1 MNQIPLDRKSAIA
14 LKFKS
19 ASDRPL
25 EQREAI
31 EGVVSQVFQA
41 RRGKTPRNN
50 QAQNGQFEDAVKE
63 IEKRI
68 GRQLKKDEIRRLH
81 EAISGEGYGFHDIV
95 SIGVA
100 MFGKPEDRSEDDED
114 YDARSRFKINL

>member
-1 MNQIPLDRKSAIA
+1 M
-14 LKFKS
+14 
-19 ASDRPL
+19 L
-25 EQREAI
+25 EGAREAI

-68 GRQLKKDEIRRLH
+68 GRKLTQDEVRRLH
-81 EAISGEGYGFHDIV
+81 EEISGQGYGFHDIV
-95 SIGVA
+95 SLGVA
-100 MFGKPEDRSEDDED
+100 MFGKPEDQLEDDED
-114 YDARSRFKINL
+114 YDDRSKFKINL